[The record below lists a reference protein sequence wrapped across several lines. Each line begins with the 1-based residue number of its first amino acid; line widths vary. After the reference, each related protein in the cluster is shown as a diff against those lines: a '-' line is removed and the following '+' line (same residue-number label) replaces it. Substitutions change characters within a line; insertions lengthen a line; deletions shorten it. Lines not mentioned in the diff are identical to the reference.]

1 MGPRPIGRGNYGRS
15 APRGGGREASMGPR
29 PIGRGNSPPMT
40 AYLRYRRSRLQ
51 WGRDRSV
58 AEIALS
64 TALDGTRDKE
74 LQWGRDRSVAEI
86 RGRGAWVRQG
96 MAGFNG
102 AATDR
107 SRKLP
112 PSPAQPPRSGML
124 QWGRDRSVA
133 EMRLSSLPPQ
143 PPGGT
148 LQWGR
153 DRSVAEMHPRSHG
166 APRGEPSLQWGRDRS
181 VAEMRALVARYASGK
196 KASMGPRPIGRG
208 NPSHG
213 SLRFSRIAGRACER
227 QGSVGGEARPG
238 EE

>member
-133 EMRLSSLPPQ
+133 EM
-143 PPGGT
+143 
-148 LQWGR
+148 
-153 DRSVAEMHPRSHG
+153 HPRSHG

>member
-1 MGPRPIGRGNYGRS
+1 MGPRPIGRGKVGPPGGATPLRCRFNGAATDRS
-15 APRGGGREASMGPR
+15 RK
-29 PIGRGNSPPMT
+29 SPPVGDPCPRTVALQWGRDRSVAEIT
-40 AYLRYRRSRLQ
+40 AAARRATARGRLQ

-213 SLRFSRIAGRACER
+213 
-227 QGSVGGEARPG
+227 
-238 EE
+238 

>member
-58 AEIALS
+58 AEIQRRPRR
-64 TALDGTRDKE
+64 TRRDGECFNGAAT
-74 LQWGRDRSVAEI
+74 DRSRKLPSALPST
-86 RGRGAWVRQG
+86 GQG
-96 MAGFNG
+96 TAGFNG

>member
-29 PIGRGNSPPMT
+29 PIGRGNSAPPST
-40 AYLRYRRSRLQ
+40 YTTRRRVLQ

-133 EMRLSSLPPQ
+133 EM
-143 PPGGT
+143 
-148 LQWGR
+148 
-153 DRSVAEMHPRSHG
+153 HPRSH
-166 APRGEPSLQWGRDRS
+166 
-181 VAEMRALVARYASGK
+181 
-196 KASMGPRPIGRG
+196 
-208 NPSHG
+208 
-213 SLRFSRIAGRACER
+213 
-227 QGSVGGEARPG
+227 
-238 EE
+238 